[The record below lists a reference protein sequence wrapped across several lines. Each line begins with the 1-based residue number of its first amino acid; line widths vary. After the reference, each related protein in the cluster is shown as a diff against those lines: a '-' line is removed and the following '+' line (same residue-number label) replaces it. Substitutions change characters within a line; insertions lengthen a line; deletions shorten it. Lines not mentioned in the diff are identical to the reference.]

1 MNYRLEGNGPLL
13 VSLPGLDGTS
23 NLFYKQTPRLALRY
37 RVALIRLPDQGNFT
51 YKDIAGEVASIIQEL
66 GERRAIV
73 LGESFGG
80 TVALWFALLYP
91 DLVDRLVIINSFPRF
106 RKRILLWAGLM
117 LAHNAPRGFV
127 WMVRSAGN
135 TIGLLFEG
143 VGREDRRRFRDAVR
157 PVRLE
162 GYARRLELI
171 RDLDLWDR
179 LSEITAPTLL
189 IAGSRDLLVPSATE
203 AAAMAARMPN
213 ATVRIVTGAGHSCL
227 LGDKVSIADLLEEW
241 ERSQEVKSEEVKSK
255 ERLTT

>member
-1 MNYRLEGNGPLL
+1 M
-13 VSLPGLDGTS
+13 
-23 NLFYKQTPRLALRY
+23 
-37 RVALIRLPDQGNFT
+37 
-51 YKDIAGEVASIIQEL
+51 
-66 GERRAIV
+66 
-73 LGESFGG
+73 
-80 TVALWFALLYP
+80 
-91 DLVDRLVIINSFPRF
+91 VDRLVIVNSFPRF

-127 WMVRSAGN
+127 WMMRSTGN
-135 TIGLLFEG
+135 TIGLLLDG

-157 PVRLE
+157 PVRPD

-213 ATVRIVTGAGHSCL
+213 ATVRIVPGAGHACL

-241 ERSQEVKSEEVKSK
+241 EGSEGVKSEE
-255 ERLTT
+255 